1 MYIIYRCV
9 YDVSPGLISYASF
22 EWFISCHFFVAV
34 SGTLL
39 PLQVSMSALFVLLI
53 VGKLYA
59 AKFC

>member
-1 MYIIYRCV
+1 MMYLQ
-9 YDVSPGLISYASF
+9 GLFHMPRLSGSLAVI
-22 EWFISCHFFVAV
+22 FFVAV